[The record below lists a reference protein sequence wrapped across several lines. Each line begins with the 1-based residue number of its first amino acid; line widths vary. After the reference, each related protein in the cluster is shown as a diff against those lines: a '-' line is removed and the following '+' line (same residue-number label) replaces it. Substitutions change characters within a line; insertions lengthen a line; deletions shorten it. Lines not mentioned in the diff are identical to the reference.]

1 MDRPLDVADAT
12 EELVLGEALVEV
24 AEPAEQRPARRE
36 EPLVALRGPL
46 SVRFATITGKR
57 VDGPEAE
64 GLLVR
69 LSIKEAEVEARERP
83 EPFRNLRLRFV
94 ARDGS
99 TIAGELYG
107 KVTAPRMTTKG
118 FGLAFTSVPPEIR
131 SFLEAILAGSR

>member
-1 MDRPLDVADAT
+1 MQEGGAARVATVFDRTFHIGVAAGQIQT
-12 EELVLGEALVEV
+12 VGVKIIQV
-24 AEPAEQRPARRE
+24 
-36 EPLVALRGPL
+36 
-46 SVRFATITGKR
+46 T
-57 VDGPEAE
+57 AE

-69 LSIKEAEVEARERP
+69 LSMKEAEVEARERP

-107 KVTAPRMTTKG
+107 KVTAPRRTAKG

>member
-1 MDRPLDVADAT
+1 MRRPFHPSCPPAGPGSRGVAGGFNRF
-12 EELVLGEALVEV
+12 L
-24 AEPAEQRPARRE
+24 PARE

-69 LSIKEAEVEARERP
+69 LSMKEAEVETRERP
-83 EPFRNLRLRFV
+83 EPFRNLRLRFL

-99 TIAGELYG
+99 PIPGELYG
-107 KVTAPRMTTKG
+107 KVSPPRHTSKG
-118 FGLAFTSVPPEIR
+118 FGLRFTSVPPEVR
-131 SFLEAILAGSR
+131 SFLETVLAGSR